1 MKHERC
7 MKKSDHFGQI
17 GMFLHYIYIL
27 VSPAAGPAEAGPR
40 KAVLGVCAVSPVDA
54 S

>member
-1 MKHERC
+1 MLGVANLLVLQT
-7 MKKSDHFGQI
+7 MG
-17 GMFLHYIYIL
+17 IYIL